1 MALSEGD
8 LLPNL
13 DLVSASGS
21 WNTNDHR
28 VRDVPLVL
36 ILHRHLA

>member
-1 MALSEGD
+1 MTLHEGD
-8 LLPNL
+8 LLPSL

-21 WNTNDHR
+21 WNTSDHR